1 MDVAHKLTQKTN
13 AQLCAWTRRLNERN
27 NRLETFI
34 NEYVAIEL
42 PKHVCSLFGGGGGG
56 NSDTSSVM
64 PEIVC
69 TLSDTELLE
78 PIIDFRR
85 STKREWLSVRP
96 ILEDQLMS
104 AVAMLF
110 CLLDYCDKFGQK
122 SIIRRYGPI
131 FMYLI
136 DEKLAA
142 KDVQLLLAY
151 LKSQSIHRQVVF
163 VADENCLAKI
173 GHIDGD
179 DGSIIEIVIV
189 SCIFYL
195 RLHFR

>member
-1 MDVAHKLTQKTN
+1 MDVAHKLIKKTN

-42 PKHVCSLFGGGGGG
+42 PKHVCSLFGGG

-69 TLSDTELLE
+69 TLSDAELLE

-85 STKREWLSVRP
+85 STKHEWLSVRP

-122 SIIRRYGPI
+122 SIRRYGPI
-131 FMYLI
+131 FMHLI

-151 LKSQSIHRQVVF
+151 LKSQSIHRQVVI

-179 DGSIIEIVIV
+179 NGSIIEIVIV
-189 SCIFYL
+189 SCIFCL